1 MVSMMSIQE
10 PLTAGNKKKMKKKP
24 KNNHTV
30 NTSMNYSNLL
40 EKDHIAQGWQQKLEK
55 IPGVTQ
61 MVLHENNVA
70 SEVLDSLSNRELPRG
85 KKKVD
90 LDSSKTISLANTE
103 FNTVKAMLSSIV
115 ASQDERI
122 KELVSDCTHIN
133 LAS

>member
-1 MVSMMSIQE
+1 MMSIQE

-40 EKDHIAQGWQQKLEK
+40 EKDHIVQGWQQKLEK
-55 IPGVTQ
+55 IPGVTH

>member
-1 MVSMMSIQE
+1 
-10 PLTAGNKKKMKKKP
+10 MKKKP
-24 KNNHTV
+24 KNNRTV

-40 EKDHIAQGWQQKLEK
+40 EKDHIVQGWQQKLEK

>member
-40 EKDHIAQGWQQKLEK
+40 EKDHIVQGWQQKLEK

>member
-1 MVSMMSIQE
+1 MMSIQE
-10 PLTAGNKKKMKKKP
+10 PLTAGNTKKMKKKP

-40 EKDHIAQGWQQKLEK
+40 EKDHIVQGWQQKLEK